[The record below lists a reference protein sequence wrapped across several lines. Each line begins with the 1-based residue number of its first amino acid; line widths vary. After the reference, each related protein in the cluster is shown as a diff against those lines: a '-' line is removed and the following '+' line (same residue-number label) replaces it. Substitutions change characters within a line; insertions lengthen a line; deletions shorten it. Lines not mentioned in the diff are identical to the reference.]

1 MLQKLLKMSLKTFN
15 LAQKYKKLSIF
26 GLFWATKA
34 PNLLL
39 ENLLFTFWK
48 IYFWKKYILR
58 IKFKYIKFKLIKLEN
73 TRK

>member
-15 LAQKYKKLSIF
+15 LAQNYKKLSTF

-39 ENLLFTFWK
+39 ENRQNRPYSFF
-48 IYFWKKYILR
+48 YH
-58 IKFKYIKFKLIKLEN
+58 IKQLI
-73 TRK
+73 